1 MARRSTQRI
10 RTSEAG
16 ATFIEITWNHY
27 PVFQEVYSLWTSEH
41 MFDQVP
47 GPKTKV
53 FVTPCWCI
61 IGAETKCSNNN
72 IYGWFL
78 ILYPPVFV
86 LKYLRLFIPSYI
98 LKPWK
103 LTFKTLAE
111 YHWTQ
116 IYVQRQCLCKRKIRI
131 WKKHLAPSF
140 GQLTW
145 SDLDVQPRNPLD
157 NHLCIHC
164 TTGYSSYVSGWT
176 NPCQEWFFTTY
187 AQVFST
193 LGANPPLSLDKPI
206 SSIMGKILIFDA

>member
-1 MARRSTQRI
+1 MVFTWGESKARRSTQRI

-27 PVFQEVYSLWTSEH
+27 PVFQEHTSLNINQELSSLSIPCGVRNTCLIK
-41 MFDQVP
+41 FRDQ
-47 GPKTKV
+47 KKN
-53 FVTPCWCI
+53 VTPCWCI

-86 LKYLRLFIPSYI
+86 LKYLRLFIPSYR

-116 IYVQRQCLCKRKIRI
+116 IYVQWQYLRKRKIRI
-131 WKKHLAPSF
+131 WKNTWLLFLGSWPD
-140 GQLTW
+140 LTW
-145 SDLDVQPRNPLD
+145 MCSLGI
-157 NHLCIHC
+157 LC
-164 TTGYSSYVSGWT
+164 G
-176 NPCQEWFFTTY
+176 
-187 AQVFST
+187 
-193 LGANPPLSLDKPI
+193 
-206 SSIMGKILIFDA
+206 

>member
-131 WKKHLAPSF
+131 WKNTWLLLLGSWPDLTWMCSPGILWIITSVYTVQLGIAHMSVDEPILVKNGSLPPTLRFFNIGSQSSTFF
-140 GQLTW
+140 GQTHI
-145 SDLDVQPRNPLD
+145 QYN
-157 NHLCIHC
+157 
-164 TTGYSSYVSGWT
+164 G
-176 NPCQEWFFTTY
+176 
-187 AQVFST
+187 
-193 LGANPPLSLDKPI
+193 
-206 SSIMGKILIFDA
+206 